1 VRVVEAEVKVR
12 TGDARTKRRSLV
24 TGGSGFIGQHLVAA
38 LLGRGDFVRVLDLR
52 PPPSHAPVEFVQ
64 GSILDG
70 AAVRRAMDG
79 IDTVYHLAAICHM
92 WTPDRRDYDRVN
104 HIGTRVVLEAAAEKR
119 IQRFIHCSTEA
130 IVVRQAA
137 DASYVDGTLPAG
149 VEQMVGPY
157 TRSKFLAEQAVR
169 DAANNGFPATIV
181 NPTAPIGPG
190 DHNFT
195 PPTAMLS
202 MFLRHPPLFL
212 VDCVLN
218 FVDVRDVATGILLA
232 GERGRIGERYM
243 LGGEDVSVRDL
254 FADVARMSDG
264 RTYSFAIPGKLALG
278 VGKAAEWFANNVSH
292 RKPLAT
298 AEAVRLGLRS
308 APVDMRKTC
317 TELGYSPRPIKSAL
331 VDAVAWLTAQNAGV
345 SDPTVR
351 RPAGIPQHD
360 PSRIGPTPA
369 GISARRR

>member
-1 VRVVEAEVKVR
+1 VRVVEAEGKVR
-12 TGDARTKRRSLV
+12 AGTARAKRRSLV

-38 LLGRGDFVRVLDLR
+38 LLGRGDLVRIFDLR
-52 PPPSHAPVEFVQ
+52 SPPSHAPVEFVQ

-79 IDTVYHLAAICHM
+79 IDTVYHLAAICHI

-104 HIGTRVVLEAAAEKR
+104 HIGTRVMLEAAAEKG

-130 IVVRQAA
+130 IVVRQAD
-137 DASYVDGTLPAG
+137 DASHIDGTPAS

-169 DAANNGFPATIV
+169 DAASNGFPATIV

-190 DHNFT
+190 DRNFT

-202 MFLRHPPLFL
+202 MFLRQPPLFL

-232 GERGRIGERYM
+232 GERGRVGERYM
-243 LGGEDVSVRDL
+243 LGGEDISVQEL
-254 FADVARMSDG
+254 FAVVARMSDA
-264 RTYSFAIPGKLALG
+264 RTFSFAIPGKLALG

-292 RKPLAT
+292 RTPLAT

-308 APVDMRKTC
+308 VPVDMHKTRA
-317 TELGYSPRPIKSAL
+317 ELGYSPRPIKNAL
-331 VDAVAWLTAQNAGV
+331 VDAVTWLSAQNAGV
-345 SDPTVR
+345 PDRTVR
-351 RPAGIPQHD
+351 WSAGIPQ
-360 PSRIGPTPA
+360 SR
-369 GISARRR
+369 S